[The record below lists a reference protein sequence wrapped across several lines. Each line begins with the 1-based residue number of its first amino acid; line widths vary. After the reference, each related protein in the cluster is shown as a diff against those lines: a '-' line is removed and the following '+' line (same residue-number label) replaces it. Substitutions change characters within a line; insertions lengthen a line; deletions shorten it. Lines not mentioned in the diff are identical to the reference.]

1 MKIRLT
7 AVSTG
12 PGEADVIAHIPAR
25 STAAASYAG
34 YRARVARAVRQGE
47 PGRPWV
53 VTLYAKAYEL
63 SQGVPAVPATM
74 ATVRSETAGIPG
86 RRERHTL
93 AGVMGQLR
101 ERGQWWS
108 A

>member
-25 STAAASYAG
+25 STATASYAG
-34 YRARVARAVRQGE
+34 YRARVGRAVRHGDH
-47 PGRPWV
+47 GAPWTC
-53 VTLYAKAYEL
+53 TLYAKAYPL
-63 SQGVPAVPATM
+63 SDGAPSVPATM
-74 ATVRSETAGIPG
+74 ATVSSLPAGNHG
-86 RRERHTL
+86 AHTL
-93 AGVMGQLR
+93 HSVMYQLR
-101 ERGQWWS
+101 QRGQWWT